1 MEYYL
6 ELLQI
11 LLKVGA
17 QRHKLIYNHS
27 RLNSVEAQIVRLR
40 SEIDDR

>member
-1 MEYYL
+1 MDYYL
-6 ELLQI
+6 ELLQK
-11 LLKVGA
+11 LLQVSA

-40 SEIDDR
+40 AEIDDR